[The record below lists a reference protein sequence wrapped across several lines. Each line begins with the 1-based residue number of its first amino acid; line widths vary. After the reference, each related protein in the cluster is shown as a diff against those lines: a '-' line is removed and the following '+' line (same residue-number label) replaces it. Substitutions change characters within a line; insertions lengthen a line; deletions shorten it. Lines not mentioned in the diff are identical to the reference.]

1 MTGASDFVEMQISD
15 FLAFLESRPDKEH
28 WELVG
33 GMPLMMTPPKIA
45 HQRIA
50 SNIERALNTAIEAR
64 GLDRRADREIGLQ
77 IEGAPGYRP
86 EPEVAVI
93 DADYENE
100 RYASRFYGVVEVLS
114 ATDLARNPRTGR
126 TAIDDKLAFYR
137 SHRWAEFILVVSQ
150 DEMRVEA
157 YLRGEDA
164 TWQSPDSHDCASAVI
179 MLPRLGTVCTLA
191 DMYKGVRQHGSNS

>member
-1 MTGASDFVEMQISD
+1 MTGASAIDMQVPD
-15 FLAFLESRPDKEH
+15 FLAFLEGRPQEER

-33 GMPLMMTPPKIA
+33 GVPIMVTPPKIA

-50 SNIERALNTAIEAR
+50 SNIERALNNAIEAL

-77 IEGAPGYRP
+77 IESVPGYRP

-93 DADYENE
+93 DADYEHE

-137 SHRWAEFILVVSQ
+137 SHVSAEFILVVSQ
-150 DEMRVEA
+150 DTMRLEVYRRGLDGAWQPPATQHDPDEA
-157 YLRGEDA
+157 
-164 TWQSPDSHDCASAVI
+164 VV
-179 MLPRLGTVCTLA
+179 LPRLGAVCTVA
-191 DMYKGVRQHGSNS
+191 DIYKAVRLRGHGA